1 MHAPQPALQA
11 LCEKRSM
18 ELLQCLVLISAL
30 IGGATLEDNNQ
41 IVRFRNMARLD
52 TTAVNAL
59 VEELSNWNLAE
70 DGKSIETALKFRNFP
85 VAIGFMMQI
94 AIVAEKQNHHPEWSN
109 VYNEVKIVLTT
120 HDVGG
125 LSEKDGLLAKT
136 IDKIAQETGA
146 ILLP

>member
-1 MHAPQPALQA
+1 MHAPHPALHA

-18 ELLQCLVLISAL
+18 KLLQCLVLISAL